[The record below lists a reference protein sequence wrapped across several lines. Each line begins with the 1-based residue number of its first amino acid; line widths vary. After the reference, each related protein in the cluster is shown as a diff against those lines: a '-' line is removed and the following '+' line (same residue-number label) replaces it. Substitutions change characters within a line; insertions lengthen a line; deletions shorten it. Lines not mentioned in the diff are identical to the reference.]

1 MVSDGRKRADYQ
13 VLKQHKKVQK
23 KHEISGDLQRP
34 RLIGEGNG
42 EQLQATGL
50 PLPPDRES
58 SRSRGTGRRGK
69 GARIGVLLRGDLV
82 AGGLLGSGWRIW
94 QWEDLEKPESGE
106 EGTVVEASRPS
117 KDIGN

>member
-34 RLIGEGNG
+34 RLIGKGNG

-58 SRSRGTGRRGK
+58 SRSRGMGRRGK
-69 GARIGVLLRGDLV
+69 GARIGVSV
-82 AGGLLGSGWRIW
+82 AWRPGGGRAAGLWV
-94 QWEDLEKPESGE
+94 EDMAVGGPGE
-106 EGTVVEASRPS
+106 AREW
-117 KDIGN
+117 